1 MNIHRK
7 KIERIVI
14 TGSREDSKKAFDYCF
29 KRGYD
34 IKRSGP
40 KRINAVQ
47 IDTTRFKIV
56 AEREIMKDDNQ

>member
-1 MNIHRK
+1 M
-7 KIERIVI
+7 I
-14 TGSREDSKKAFDYCF
+14 TGPREDSKKAFDYCF

-47 IDTTRFKIV
+47 IDTTRFKII

>member
-14 TGSREDSKKAFDYCF
+14 TGSREDSKKAFNYCF
-29 KRGYD
+29 KHGHD

-47 IDTTRFKIV
+47 VDLTQFKIV
-56 AEREIMKDDNQ
+56 AEREILKD